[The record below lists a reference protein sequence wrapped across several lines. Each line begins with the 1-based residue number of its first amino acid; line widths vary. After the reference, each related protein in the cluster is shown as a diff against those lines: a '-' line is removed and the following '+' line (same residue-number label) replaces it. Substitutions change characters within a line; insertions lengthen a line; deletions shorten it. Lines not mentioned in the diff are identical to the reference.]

1 VPKAPERLFL
11 KPVDEYELVDSTK
24 PESNALPSAAN
35 IIAEQNDSEESLAQ
49 AIETNDSSQP
59 ARMKYYDDVG
69 YRKTP

>member
-1 VPKAPERLFL
+1 
-11 KPVDEYELVDSTK
+11 
-24 PESNALPSAAN
+24 LPSAAT
-35 IIAEQNDSEESLAQ
+35 IITEQNDSEESLAQ